1 MRPRET
7 VTRPR
12 LGGVLILTAAL
23 LTLAP
28 SLARGQTAPAAVGLG
43 AGSVLWLEGTSTMHD
58 YESKTS
64 ALKLTL
70 SREAAQADPA
80 DAAALE
86 AWLKAGG
93 LKGLDLVVPVTTMRS
108 SKDGLDKNMFKAL
121 KTNEFPDIR
130 FQMSGSEFGVA
141 RGDTLP
147 VSAKGTLSIAGQQRA
162 VTVQGHLV
170 RAGDGVWLEGS
181 HPMKMSEF
189 GIKPP
194 KMMMGT
200 IKVHDPVVVRYRLL
214 LVPGAGGGK

>member
-1 MRPRET
+1 MRALEA

-12 LGGVLILTAAL
+12 LGGMSFLVVAL

-28 SLARGQTAPAAVGLG
+28 SWAAGETARASVGLG
-43 AGSVLWLEGTSTMHD
+43 PASVLWIEGTSTVHD

-64 ALKLTL
+64 SLKLTL
-70 SREAAQADPA
+70 LRDASQADPA

-86 AWLKAGG
+86 AWLQAGG

-108 SKDGLDKNMFKAL
+108 GKDGLDKNMFKAL
-121 KTNEFPDIR
+121 KTSEFPEIH
-130 FQMSGSEFGVA
+130 FQMSGSEFGTA

-147 VSAKGTLSIAGQQRA
+147 VSAKGTLDIAGQQRP
-162 VTVQGHLV
+162 VTVQGHLL
-170 RAGDGVWLEGS
+170 RTADGVWLEGA

-189 GIKPP
+189 DIKPP

-214 LVPGAGGGK
+214 LVPGGGGR